1 MWRLDT
7 GYAGVV
13 IQSLVHQHLL
23 SPSGILI
30 SKTFSEENLTKQME
44 ANIHNHT
51 GFCLE
56 SETSVSL
63 VILLG
68 RKYMASQL
76 MQEVN
81 CSE

>member
-1 MWRLDT
+1 
-7 GYAGVV
+7 
-13 IQSLVHQHLL
+13 
-23 SPSGILI
+23 
-30 SKTFSEENLTKQME
+30 ME

-76 MQEVN
+76 MQEFN